1 MNEEIKNTPVAEED
15 EIDLIALAKNIWN
28 HRKLIIKTLIGFTVL
43 GVIVALLSPTQ
54 YTVTTRM
61 VPHVSGGSSPSGGLS
76 SLASMAGI
84 NFNLNRETAELSPL
98 IYPQIVQ
105 SVPFQLQLMKT
116 TFSFPDVDH
125 PVSLFE
131 YYTEYS
137 KPGIFSIIKKY
148 TLGLPGII
156 LKALRGENKPPETIK
171 GKVST
176 IKLTEEQEKVR
187 KIIAENVTLTTDEKE
202 GHVTLNASFHEASLA
217 AAVAHKAQELL
228 QEYITKFKIKK
239 ASARLDFIKE
249 RYHEKKKEFEAAQA
263 RLAAFRD
270 KNKNVTSAMALTE
283 QEQLE
288 NEYRLA
294 FDVYS
299 NLAQQLEEA
308 RIKEKEDTPVFS
320 IIQPVTIPLE
330 RSKPNRLLILII
342 WIFLGGIISI
352 GWIFARQY
360 IATAKKR
367 WIEIEEETG

>member
-15 EIDLIALAKNIWN
+15 EIDLVALAKNIWS
-28 HRKLIIKTLIGFTVL
+28 HRKLIIKTLIVFTVL

-54 YTVTTRM
+54 YTATTRM
-61 VPHVSGGSSPSGGLS
+61 VPHVSRGSSPSGGLS

-84 NFNLNRETAELSPL
+84 NLNLNHETAELSPL

-105 SVPFQLQLMKT
+105 SVPFQLQLMET

-137 KPGIFSIIKKY
+137 KPGVFSIMKKY
-148 TLGLPGII
+148 TLGLPGVI
-156 LKALRGENKPPETIK
+156 LKALRKENNPSEIIK
-171 GKVST
+171 GEGST
-176 IKLTEEQEKVR
+176 LKLTEEQEKVR

-217 AAVAHKAQELL
+217 AAVAQKAQELL

-270 KNKNVTSAMALTE
+270 KNKNVTSAMALTK

-299 NLAQQLEEA
+299 NLA
-308 RIKEKEDTPVFS
+308 
-320 IIQPVTIPLE
+320 
-330 RSKPNRLLILII
+330 
-342 WIFLGGIISI
+342 
-352 GWIFARQY
+352 
-360 IATAKKR
+360 
-367 WIEIEEETG
+367 